1 MLNKIT
7 KIILLI
13 TITLSITGCNS
24 SYKNLNDIGIVS
36 SFLVDK
42 NNNEYKVYIELYK
55 EEKSDNKSEKKSYFI
70 TGNGKNLRQ
79 AILNASNSES
89 KQLYFTIQDF
99 LQVSKDSKAGAGE
112 YFFS

>member
-24 SYKNLNDIGIVS
+24 SYKNLNDIAIVS

-42 NNNEYKVYIELYK
+42 NNNEYKVYI
-55 EEKSDNKSEKKSYFI
+55 
-70 TGNGKNLRQ
+70 
-79 AILNASNSES
+79 
-89 KQLYFTIQDF
+89 
-99 LQVSKDSKAGAGE
+99 
-112 YFFS
+112 